1 MSSFTTSATSAA
13 PEVQRIVSVEN
24 AGLKLGDTQVLTEV
38 DLSLTRGEIV
48 FVYGANGAGKSTLL
62 RLLAGEFRPTQ
73 GKVEIATG
81 LRSALMG
88 DTPVLYD
95 VLTPPEHL
103 MFFSRFWKEDIDVTS
118 VLCRFDLEHLAK
130 SYGRELSLGERQ
142 RLSMALLMVGKP
154 DLVLLDEPF
163 NGLDR
168 ETSDLLRDTV
178 RGIVAAGGT
187 CVIVSH
193 AVEQVR
199 DLAPRLVV
207 LDHGHLT
214 HDDAVHPR
222 QEVAY
227 RVFGVPR

>member
-1 MSSFTTSATSAA
+1 VNSTTSATSAA
-13 PEVQRIVSVEN
+13 PEDQRIVSVEN
-24 AGLKLGDTQVLTEV
+24 AGVKLGDTQILTEV
-38 DLSLTRGEIV
+38 DLVLARGEIV

-62 RLLAGEFRPTQ
+62 RLLAGEVRPTE
-73 GKVEIATG
+73 GKVDIAPG

-103 MFFSRFWKEDIDVTS
+103 TFFSRFWKEDIDITS
-118 VLCRFDLEHLAK
+118 VLRRFDLEHLAK

-142 RLSMALLMVGKP
+142 RLSMALLMVGRP

-168 ETSDLLRDTV
+168 ATSQLLRDTV
-178 RGIVAAGGT
+178 RDIVAAGGT
-187 CVIVSH
+187 VVIVTH

-199 DLAPRLVV
+199 DLAPRLIV
-207 LDHGHLT
+207 LDRGHLA
-214 HDDAVHPR
+214 HDDAVHPGQGLQR
-222 QEVAY
+222 Q
-227 RVFGVPR
+227 VFGVSQ